1 MNGDVYILGAG
12 ASFESG
18 APLMNNFLDVAED
31 LLRKEA
37 FEDDDSEKIQ
47 LVFDLISELQI
58 VHSKA
63 QLDLNNI
70 ESLFGAIE
78 MGIILGRLTSKSQD
92 IVKYKEALTTLI
104 SKTLIKSML
113 FPFIIKPGYVHH
125 PTFKSSDSYNHF
137 TQLLKNE
144 KNQKPSV
151 LTFNYDLG
159 LELGFHYNDVKI
171 NYRLDDDTS
180 GLNLLKLHGSINW
193 YTNASTLKGKI
204 KYLSVEDVNNWIRND
219 YSRNRYIERNRYTF
233 DIDKYLN
240 LSGANEQQDIE
251 AVIIPPTWNKTEYQG
266 QLTRVWEAAADEL
279 SKAQN
284 IYILG
289 YSLPESD
296 SFFRYLFAL
305 GTISKNRI
313 RNIVVYNPES
323 SGDTEARFRRLFG
336 LSTESRFQYKPLK
349 FSEAIQDIARSKGIE
364 ITNNS
369 PKVWTV

>member
-1 MNGDVYILGAG
+1 
-12 ASFESG
+12 
-18 APLMNNFLDVAED
+18 
-31 LLRKEA
+31 
-37 FEDDDSEKIQ
+37 
-47 LVFDLISELQI
+47 
-58 VHSKA
+58 
-63 QLDLNNI
+63 
-70 ESLFGAIE
+70 